1 MNSPFTCISILVKSN
16 VSKNYLINF
25 LSEVSSQS
33 FRSYLRL
40 ATIYDGS
47 ANKKKSDLIERIIYG
62 CMNDK
67 LRNAQIGD
75 ICLTKSH
82 SILKEK
88 NINVKYLLGYGNFG
102 SKKKD
107 LKPYLENEKCS
118 IKLKD

>member
-16 VSKNYLINF
+16 VSRNYLINF

-62 CMNDK
+62 CMNF
-67 LRNAQIGD
+67 N
-75 ICLTKSH
+75 
-82 SILKEK
+82 
-88 NINVKYLLGYGNFG
+88 
-102 SKKKD
+102 
-107 LKPYLENEKCS
+107 
-118 IKLKD
+118 